1 MIDAMRTGRS
11 DAFAKF
17 GQRQRTSMPIAT
29 GMSTIANTFS
39 DSTRSMPTV
48 PPSSGLK
55 YAIEKLTMS
64 GSVSTEMT
72 ELIAVSEMF
81 SAMSPRNRWL

>member
-1 MIDAMRTGRS
+1 MFAKNASRLEITAPTITTARMTIEPMRTGRS

-17 GQRQRTSMPIAT
+17 GQRQRPSMPSAT

-39 DSTRSMPTV
+39 DSTRSRPTA

-55 YAIEKLTMS
+55 
-64 GSVSTEMT
+64 
-72 ELIAVSEMF
+72 
-81 SAMSPRNRWL
+81 